1 MPVIPSRELW
11 QANLFPITFSFALDM
26 SQDINAL
33 FSNHSS
39 HKENI
44 FSESDIKSTIN
55 AIDAVARL
63 SASTYFVIDLEE
75 KKIVYKSKALLYVGD
90 STLKDKQRDCEN
102 PYWALLPERVLDPL
116 IEVRKKYLHYC
127 HLNNIQDSDTHYS
140 TTDFPIMLNGK
151 EFYVNQKFTPLLTY
165 PDGTIKLGLIVV
177 SHTNCKKLESNI
189 VTDDGRVLSYDFDK
203 RSYKIVTGISN
214 LSRKEKMILS
224 RMMKGMTNA
233 EIAEE
238 LNICVSTVKTLRSR
252 IFKKLD
258 VKTMN
263 EALTVVSKFNLI

>member
-1 MPVIPSRELW
+1 M
-11 QANLFPITFSFALDM
+11 A
-26 SQDINAL
+26 QDINAL
-33 FSNHSS
+33 FSNHSTRR
-39 HKENI
+39 ENI
-44 FSESDIKSTIN
+44 FSESVIKSTIN

-75 KKIVYKSKALLYVGD
+75 KKMVYKSKALLYIGD
-90 STLKDKQRDCEN
+90 STHKDKQRDCEN
-102 PYWALLPERVLDPL
+102 PYWALVPDNVVDAL
-116 IEVRKKYLHYC
+116 IEVRKNYLHYC
-127 HLNNIQDSDTHYS
+127 HLYGIKESGSHYS
-140 TTDFPIMLNGK
+140 TTDFPIMINDK
-151 EFYVNQKFTPLLTY
+151 EFFVNQKFTPLLTY

-189 VTDDGRVLSYDFDK
+189 VTDDGRVMNYDFDK
-203 RSYKIVTGISN
+203 RSYKNVTGISN
-214 LSRKEKMILS
+214 LSRKEKIILS

-233 EIAEE
+233 QIAEE

-263 EALTVVSKFNLI
+263 EALTVVSKFHLI